1 MPKSL
6 KKKVVLPDRV
16 LEKIKPGMSIFIGT
30 GMSEPRTLTKHLL
43 TSTASNLRDLEL
55 IQLIS
60 FGDAVT
66 MEERYP
72 KKYRLKTFYS
82 GWVASKAVTAGR
94 VDLIPCNFSRI
105 PRLISSGAIKIDVA
119 FVQITP
125 PDEAGYASLGV
136 AIDTARGA
144 MEQASLIVG
153 EINENVPRTMGDTY
167 VHVDDFDY
175 LVQATEPLITFDR
188 WPLDPVIDRVAANV
202 AALIDDGSCLAFATG
217 HLFEALGK
225 HLQHK
230 RDLGI
235 QSPFFTDPLMDLVK
249 CGAITNRNKN
259 FFKGKSLVSYALG
272 TPELMGWLHQNPLV
286 EFQGIDVVGNPKNIG
301 LNDKFVAVLPTRKV
315 DLTGRIAMHV
325 GRSNVAYG
333 MGETLEVFSGV
344 QLSPGGRTIC
354 ALTSRNLQGE
364 SNVRAS
370 IEEFPNQITSREVLD
385 MVVTEYGMVS
395 LVGRTVR
402 ERALALIDISHPD
415 DRAELVQKAKDANLL
430 FPDQI
435 YLSDAGRCYP
445 KELATSH
452 TFKDNTTLRFRA
464 IKPSDEDGMRK
475 LFYRFSDE
483 SVYYRYFSPI
493 KTMPHAEMQEYV
505 NIDYS
510 NTMSIIGLL
519 GAEGDGKIVA
529 EARYVRNRNRPYA
542 DVAFI
547 VDEAFQGKGV
557 ASFMYEMLI
566 QIARRHGIE
575 GFTADVLGTNRKM
588 LRVFEKPGFP
598 IESVLVDGVYELT
611 IPFTRL
617 DESTG
622 THGKTKTRILRAAER
637 KAS

>member
-1 MPKSL
+1 M
-6 KKKVVLPDRV
+6 
-16 LEKIKPGMSIFIGT
+16 
-30 GMSEPRTLTKHLL
+30 
-43 TSTASNLRDLEL
+43 
-55 IQLIS
+55 
-60 FGDAVT
+60 
-66 MEERYP
+66 
-72 KKYRLKTFYS
+72 
-82 GWVASKAVTAGR
+82 
-94 VDLIPCNFSRI
+94 
-105 PRLISSGAIKIDVA
+105 
-119 FVQITP
+119 
-125 PDEAGYASLGV
+125 
-136 AIDTARGA
+136 
-144 MEQASLIVG
+144 
-153 EINENVPRTMGDTY
+153 
-167 VHVDDFDY
+167 
-175 LVQATEPLITFDR
+175 
-188 WPLDPVIDRVAANV
+188 

-464 IKPSDEDGMRK
+464 IKP
-475 LFYRFSDE
+475 
-483 SVYYRYFSPI
+483 
-493 KTMPHAEMQEYV
+493 
-505 NIDYS
+505 
-510 NTMSIIGLL
+510 
-519 GAEGDGKIVA
+519 
-529 EARYVRNRNRPYA
+529 
-542 DVAFI
+542 
-547 VDEAFQGKGV
+547 
-557 ASFMYEMLI
+557 
-566 QIARRHGIE
+566 
-575 GFTADVLGTNRKM
+575 
-588 LRVFEKPGFP
+588 
-598 IESVLVDGVYELT
+598 
-611 IPFTRL
+611 
-617 DESTG
+617 
-622 THGKTKTRILRAAER
+622 
-637 KAS
+637 